1 MRRTIAN
8 VPPGAK
14 ENDGH
19 PQKTACGGAA
29 PDSLLHTA
37 MKMLLTTLLAAST
50 LSLASAATDSTHMAG
65 QENKS
70 PGFPG
75 YTEVS
80 DHDKAMDHAM
90 KQARHSLGFFI
101 AAMRA
106 ARPGDSGFEVKK
118 AFVDGNNVEHLWIS
132 ALTYDG
138 HVFHGK
144 INNKP
149 MDIHNQ
155 RFGDT
160 VTVAPA
166 EVSDWMFIKGDKLIG
181 GFTTRVLYARLSPDD
196 RAQFDKKADFK
207 IQ

>member
-1 MRRTIAN
+1 
-8 VPPGAK
+8 
-14 ENDGH
+14 
-19 PQKTACGGAA
+19 
-29 PDSLLHTA
+29 

-90 KQARHSLGFFI
+90 RQARHSLGFFI
-101 AAMRA
+101 TALAK
-106 ARPGDSGFEVKK
+106 ARPEDSGFEVKK
-118 AFVDGNNVEHLWIS
+118 AFVDGNNVEHLWIGD
-132 ALTYDG
+132 LTYDG

-166 EVSDWMFIKGDKLIG
+166 EVSDWMFVKGDKLIG
-181 GFTTRVLYARLSPDD
+181 GFTTRVLYARLPPGDK
-196 RAQFDKKADFK
+196 AQFDQKANFK